1 MWAADRLHRLGI
13 SRYFQP
19 EINECVNYVYR
30 YIYIYIYIYDPITL
44 YILIVIRKNQNLLLM
59 GILKNSDIGL
69 MRGFAGREIP
79 RFMMLMI
86 RPWDSGY

>member
-1 MWAADRLHRLGI
+1 MNVLIMFTG
-13 SRYFQP
+13 
-19 EINECVNYVYR
+19 
-30 YIYIYIYIYDPITL
+30 IYIYIYDPITL